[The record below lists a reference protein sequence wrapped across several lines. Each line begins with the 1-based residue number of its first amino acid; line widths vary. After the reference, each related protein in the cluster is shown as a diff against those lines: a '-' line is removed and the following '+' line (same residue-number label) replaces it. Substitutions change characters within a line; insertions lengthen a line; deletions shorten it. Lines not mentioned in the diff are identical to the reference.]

1 MPGPFP
7 GMDPY
12 LEHPTLWPGTHQ
24 GLITYIHETLNA
36 QLPPGFVAS
45 MNERLYIV
53 QPERSVYPDVAV
65 LEHPSPRRERD
76 RSGAAATAVADPPYV
91 FTVEPVEV
99 REAFV
104 EILPVGD
111 EERVVTAIEV
121 LSHANKAPGSHGR
134 DLYLTKQHQLLQSQ
148 THLLEID
155 LLRTGAPTLVPPPEQ
170 LRTRRPAWD
179 YVVCLHRAGR
189 GGTFEVWLNTVRERL
204 PRVWVPL
211 TDAEPDIALDLQA
224 VFDRCYDAGPYR
236 RRVDYRREPTPL
248 LRDEDA
254 AWADA
259 LLREKGLRP

>member
-7 GMDPY
+7 GIDPY
-12 LEHPTLWPGTHQ
+12 LEDPVLWPGTHHR
-24 GLITYIHETLNA
+24 LVDNIADALNDV
-36 QLPPGFVAS
+36 LPPGYVADI
-45 MNERLYIV
+45 NERLYIV
-53 QPERSVYPDVAV
+53 QPERNVYPDVAV
-65 LEHPSPRRERD
+65 LEHPSPHRERD
-76 RSGAAATAVADPPYV
+76 RSGVAATAVTDPPYV
-91 FTVEPVEV
+91 VTVEPVEV

-148 THLLEID
+148 THLMEID

-170 LRTRRPAWD
+170 LRTRRPTWD
-179 YVVCLHRAGR
+179 YSVSLHRAGR
-189 GGTFEVWLNTVRERL
+189 GGTFEVWLNRVRERL
-204 PRVWVPL
+204 PRVPVPL
-211 TDAEPDIALDLQA
+211 TDGDPDVALDLQA

-236 RRVDYRREPTPL
+236 RRVDYRREPTPP

-254 AWADA
+254 TWADA